1 VLRRLLVGSS
11 LLLLLGPAPG
21 GAAPSY
27 QFTDAE
33 GVTHFTN
40 APTDP
45 RYRRIAGMSGTAVGW
60 LRIPEA
66 TRIRY
71 ADEIQAAASRHGVN
85 QALVRSVIRV
95 ESAFNPWAVSPK
107 GAQGLMQLMP
117 QTASSLG
124 VRDAFNPRQNI
135 DGGVRHLRYLID
147 QFPGNLSLALAAYN
161 AGENAV
167 HAYRGIPPYAETEA
181 YVRKVL
187 DLAGDSRGSTPSAI
201 YRTEDAEG
209 TVTYSNVPPPS
220 RPRIR

>member
-1 VLRRLLVGSS
+1 M
-11 LLLLLGPAPG
+11 LLLLGPAPG

-27 QFTDAE
+27 QLTDTE

-66 TRIRY
+66 ARLRY
-71 ADEIQAAASRHGVN
+71 ADEIQAAASRHGVD
-85 QALVRSVIRV
+85 QALVQSVIGV

-147 QFPGNLSLALAAYN
+147 RFPGNLSLALAAYN

-167 HAYRGIPPYAETEA
+167 NAYRGVPPYAETQA

-187 DLAGDSRGSTPSAI
+187 ELAGDSGGATPRAI

-209 TVTYSNVPPPS
+209 TVTYSNVPPPG
-220 RPRIR
+220 RLRIR

>member
-1 VLRRLLVGSS
+1 M
-11 LLLLLGPAPG
+11 LLLLGPAPG

-27 QFTDAE
+27 QLTDAE

-45 RYRRIAGMSGTAVGW
+45 RYRRLAGMSGTAVGW

-66 TRIRY
+66 MRIRY
-71 ADEIQAAASRHGVN
+71 AEEIEAAAVRHGVDR
-85 QALVRSVIRV
+85 ALVQSVIKV

-147 QFPGNLSLALAAYN
+147 RFPGNLSLAVAAYN

-167 HAYRGIPPYAETEA
+167 NAYRGVPPYAETQA

-187 DLAGDSRGSTPSAI
+187 ELTGDSGGATSRSI

-220 RPRIR
+220 RLRIR

>member
-1 VLRRLLVGSS
+1 M
-11 LLLLLGPAPG
+11 LLLLSPAPC
-21 GAAPSY
+21 GAAASY
-27 QFTDAE
+27 ELTDAE

-60 LRIPEA
+60 LRLPEA

-71 ADEIQAAASRHGVN
+71 ADEIEAAALRHGVDR
-85 QALVRSVIRV
+85 ALVQSLIRV

-117 QTASSLG
+117 QTASALG
-124 VRDAFNPRQNI
+124 VRDAFDPRQNI

-147 QFPGNLSLALAAYN
+147 RFPGNLSFAVAAYN
-161 AGENAV
+161 AGESAV
-167 HAYRGIPPYAETEA
+167 TTYRGVPPYAETQA

-187 DLAGDSRGSTPSAI
+187 DLAGSNGGGSSREV

-209 TVTYSNVPPPS
+209 TVTYSNVPPRS
-220 RPRIR
+220 RLRIR